1 MSEDADG
8 GPDVYEASYD
18 FPPPYSVNGT
28 RHPMNQEEFDAKYGY
43 HRPDHRHG
51 IVTRRCIKLTRRYW
65 KPFTSPKNF
74 LSTVISFFPILRW
87 LPKYDWKRNLTYD
100 FLGGLTV
107 GVMHVPQSIAYALL
121 AKVPPVVGL
130 YTSLFP
136 ALFYMLFG
144 TSMHNS
150 IGSFAV
156 VSLMAGK
163 SVTKLCPEPLIDGDN
178 GTLEDGLQ
186 DKFEDCALTV
196 ASTLA
201 FCVGLIHLLMALLRL
216 EIVVTYFSDQLVAGF
231 TTAASCHV
239 FVTQLPALFGMK
251 GIANPSGV
259 GYLFRKLYSIC
270 KHLDRTNWMTTI
282 VGFSSIAFLVIGKDY
297 VNPVLQKKLRL
308 PVPIPF
314 ELILVILATVIS
326 TLCKLN
332 FHHHVEIVEE
342 IPTGLPTP
350 HFPQFGQLG
359 ELMID
364 GLSIAVVVVAIHIS
378 LAKMF
383 GKKLNYKVDP
393 GQELYAIGFASSLSS
408 FFPIYPVS
416 CSLGRTMVAVEAG
429 TKTQLS
435 TIASSAFLIAIIAY
449 VGKWLENLPMC
460 VLSAVVIVALKG
472 MAKKFLDLKTLWPL
486 SKVDF
491 SIWVVSFVATVGWDV
506 TPGLAISIAYALMTT
521 VFRTQFPRWHL
532 LASLFGT
539 NDFRDAERYH
549 DVIEHKGIC
558 IF

>member
-136 ALFYMLFG
+136 ALLYMLFG

-163 SVTKLCPEPLIDGDN
+163 SVTKLCHEPLIDGDN

-186 DKFEDCALTV
+186 D
-196 ASTLA
+196 
-201 FCVGLIHLLMALLRL
+201 
-216 EIVVTYFSDQLVAGF
+216 
-231 TTAASCHV
+231 
-239 FVTQLPALFGMK
+239 
-251 GIANPSGV
+251 
-259 GYLFRKLYSIC
+259 
-270 KHLDRTNWMTTI
+270 
-282 VGFSSIAFLVIGKDY
+282 
-297 VNPVLQKKLRL
+297 
-308 PVPIPF
+308 
-314 ELILVILATVIS
+314 
-326 TLCKLN
+326 
-332 FHHHVEIVEE
+332 
-342 IPTGLPTP
+342 
-350 HFPQFGQLG
+350 
-359 ELMID
+359 
-364 GLSIAVVVVAIHIS
+364 
-378 LAKMF
+378 
-383 GKKLNYKVDP
+383 
-393 GQELYAIGFASSLSS
+393 
-408 FFPIYPVS
+408 
-416 CSLGRTMVAVEAG
+416 
-429 TKTQLS
+429 
-435 TIASSAFLIAIIAY
+435 
-449 VGKWLENLPMC
+449 
-460 VLSAVVIVALKG
+460 
-472 MAKKFLDLKTLWPL
+472 
-486 SKVDF
+486 
-491 SIWVVSFVATVGWDV
+491 
-506 TPGLAISIAYALMTT
+506 
-521 VFRTQFPRWHL
+521 
-532 LASLFGT
+532 
-539 NDFRDAERYH
+539 
-549 DVIEHKGIC
+549 
-558 IF
+558 